1 MSQNRFFHVLSK
13 ASGILPEFGRL
24 TISSGLGAIGYQLYG
39 AERNLALRNIRACF
53 PSQSSSAHKQIT
65 IRSFQ
70 HTILSALDV
79 LRFADDANARQ
90 PLFNVKNRERIVAAL
105 ARGRGVILI
114 TGHYGNLGTLPFA
127 LKGICPNPAYLWHRP
142 TREIAWAVAQFRHYK
157 DSYLRPRS
165 GFHRLDSS
173 VRGLIKAG
181 HLLKRGNAIIMAA
194 DLTWGSGVTPLSF
207 LGVPY
212 YMSRVPASISLR
224 TNAPLL
230 PIITVRKPDGSYDV
244 VVEDPIETPGAISN
258 RSAEQIMT
266 ERFARIL
273 ERYVRSCPEQWCWV
287 HRDSWLAGT
296 N

>member
-1 MSQNRFFHVLSK
+1 M
-13 ASGILPEFGRL
+13 
-24 TISSGLGAIGYQLYG
+24 
-39 AERNLALRNIRACF
+39 
-53 PSQSSSAHKQIT
+53 HKQIT
-65 IRSFQ
+65 IRAFQ

-79 LRFADDANARQ
+79 LRFAGDATAQ
-90 PLFNVKNRERIVAAL
+90 WPLFTVKNHDRIVAAL

-114 TGHYGNLGTLPFA
+114 TGHYGNLGILPFA

-165 GFHRLDSS
+165 GFHKLDSS
-173 VRGLIKAG
+173 IRGLIRAG
-181 HLLKRGNAIIMAA
+181 HLLKRGNAVIMAA
-194 DLTWGSGVTPLSF
+194 DLTWGSGVIPLSF

-224 TNAPLL
+224 TKAPLI
-230 PIITVRKPDGSYDV
+230 PIITVRKPDGCYDV
-244 VVEDPIETPGAISN
+244 VVEDLIENPKAISN
-258 RSAEQIMT
+258 HDAEQIMT

-273 ERYVRSCPEQWCWV
+273 ERHVRSRPEQWCWV

>member
-1 MSQNRFFHVLSK
+1 
-13 ASGILPEFGRL
+13 
-24 TISSGLGAIGYQLYG
+24 
-39 AERNLALRNIRACF
+39 
-53 PSQSSSAHKQIT
+53 
-65 IRSFQ
+65 
-70 HTILSALDV
+70 
-79 LRFADDANARQ
+79 
-90 PLFNVKNRERIVAAL
+90 
-105 ARGRGVILI
+105 
-114 TGHYGNLGTLPFA
+114 
-127 LKGICPNPAYLWHRP
+127 
-142 TREIAWAVAQFRHYK
+142 
-157 DSYLRPRS
+157 
-165 GFHRLDSS
+165 
-173 VRGLIKAG
+173 
-181 HLLKRGNAIIMAA
+181 MAA
-194 DLTWGSGVTPLSF
+194 DLTWGSGVIPLSF

-287 HRDSWLAGT
+287 HCDSWLAGT